1 MHITLLTIGS
11 RGDVQP
17 FVALAAGLQAA
28 GFRTRLA
35 THARFEALAAE
46 YGLEFAPIHTDPQAM
61 LHSDAGRAWLDS
73 DRNPIGLIWNM
84 IRLGKPIFEQLIQ
97 DAEAACVGTDLIIYS
112 LFGNAAYSIGQKMGI
127 PTILAN
133 LQPMFGPTAAFP
145 APGSP
150 TWPSAIPLL
159 GSWYNKFSYRLVE
172 QVFWQPFRP
181 LVNQWRKEHLGLP
194 KIPFW
199 GPYKQLYEDRAP
211 SLYAYS
217 PAVIPRPAEW
227 PEWYHV
233 TGYWFLDEPT
243 DWAPPA
249 DLQAFLEAGPPPVY
263 IGFGSM
269 TDKNPAELTNMIVT
283 ALTKAGQRGILHSG
297 WAGLNTA
304 ALPDTIFVVDEIP
317 HAWLFPHMAAVVH
330 HGGAG
335 TTAAGL
341 RAGVPN
347 LVVPYFADQ
356 HFWGEQVTD
365 LGVGPAALPRRS
377 LTAAQLG
384 LAIQTAVSNQ
394 PMRDK
399 AAALGAQ
406 IRQEDGVARAIELIK
421 QWWPSQAAVPDQR

>member
-28 GFRTRLA
+28 GFEVRLA
-35 THARFEALAAE
+35 THDRFAPLAAE
-46 YGLEFAPIHTDPQAM
+46 YGLEFAPIHTDPQKM

-97 DAEAACVGTDLIIYS
+97 DAEVACMGTDLIIYS
-112 LFGNAAYSIGQKMGI
+112 LFGNAAYSIGQKMGV

-150 TWPSAIPLL
+150 TWPSKIPVL
-159 GSWYNKFSYRLVE
+159 GKWYNKLSYRIVE

-181 LVNQWRKEHLGLP
+181 LVNRWREEQLGLP
-194 KIPFW
+194 KLPFM
-199 GPYKQLYEDRAP
+199 GPYKQLYDTQAS

-217 PAVIPRPAEW
+217 PAVIPRPVEW
-227 PEWYHV
+227 PDWYHV
-233 TGYWFLDEPT
+233 TGYWFLDESDGWT
-243 DWAPPA
+243 PPA
-249 DLQAFLEAGPPPVY
+249 DLRAFLEAGPPPVY

-269 TDKNPAELTNMIVT
+269 TDKNPSELTEMLVE
-283 ALTKAGQRGILHSG
+283 ALTQTGQRGILHRG
-297 WAGLNTA
+297 WAGLSTTE
-304 ALPDTIFVVDEIP
+304 LPDTIFVVDEIP
-317 HAWLFPHMAAVVH
+317 HAWLFPQMMAVVH

-341 RAGVPN
+341 RAGVPS

-356 HFWGEQVTD
+356 HFWGERVAD
-365 LGVGPAALPRRS
+365 LGVGPTPLPRRS
-377 LTAAQLG
+377 LTAAKLTA
-384 LAIQTAVSNQ
+384 AIQTAVSNQ

-399 AAALGAQ
+399 AAALGVQ
-406 IRQEDGVARAIELIK
+406 IRQEDGVARAIELIR
-421 QWWPSQAAVPDQR
+421 QWWPSKTAVPSGV